1 MKIYTCSF
9 GNKIRNKKKVTL
21 YSETICFKHNLEPF
35 FVVICGKHAKLLYQ
49 MYSGFYP
56 HIIDLYI

>member
-21 YSETICFKHNLEPF
+21 YSENICFKHNLEPF

-49 MYSGFYP
+49 MYSGFY
-56 HIIDLYI
+56 